1 MPYPSTFPSL
11 DIPDGVDLWTLL
23 LGHKH
28 RDFPVTKEILTC
40 GETDRSYSWADLRSA
55 SIEFG
60 KGLKAVWGWKKGDV
74 LAFYTPNSIDVRNHN
89 PRLNEAHH

>member
-1 MPYPSTFPSL
+1 MPYPSTFPPL

-23 LGHKH
+23 LGDKH
-28 RDFPVTKEILTC
+28 RDFPATKEILTC
-40 GETDRSYSWADLRSA
+40 AETGRSYSWADLRSA

-74 LAFYTPNSIDVRNHN
+74 LAFYTPNSTDVCCT
-89 PRLNEAHH
+89 PPPPD